1 MRTPLLL
8 SCAVLLPLLG
18 GCGHRLV
25 SQDYGFSVE
34 FPGTPVEQPGKNYQG
49 LPRTLWTL
57 EDDSAQEF
65 FSAEATTYQQP
76 LNPSA
81 NWIPAGTELSS
92 VGVQTVG
99 ARRYT
104 MRSST
109 GREVLAIATT
119 SRQTL
124 TGAMID
130 SIFIVDGKTLVSVT
144 ARSPSERRRTE
155 FLKSLKLLH

>member
-1 MRTPLLL
+1 MRAPFLL
-8 SCAVLLPLLG
+8 SCMVLLCLLS

-25 SQDYGFSVE
+25 SQDYGFSVQ
-34 FPGTPVEQPGKNYQG
+34 FPGAPVEQSSKNYQG
-49 LPRTLWTL
+49 LPRSLWTL

-76 LNPSA
+76 LNPA
-81 NWIPAGTELSS
+81 PNWVPAGTELSS
-92 VGVQTVG
+92 VGVQTIE
-99 ARRYT
+99 ARHYT
-104 MRSST
+104 MRSTT

-124 TGAMID
+124 TGAII
-130 SIFIVDGKTLVSVT
+130 SSVFIVDGRTLISVT

-155 FLKSLKLLH
+155 FLNSLRLLR